1 MGYACALWVSCT
13 PVFVF
18 TLRAPEIF
26 TAPAHRFKIF
36 ILTPGRHT
44 IVSRRAR
51 RGFVGHELK
60 WRPTATLPPMAM
72 LPPTATPEVEC
83 FDWSSYQT
91 HMAHTESLICQRPM
105 CSFMQAISLG
115 SLEERTLR
123 IVSASCPS
131 HMNLMH
137 PTPAHTHFRIPP
149 LLSQSSSQRMAWH
162 TQLRPSSRCHGQS

>member
-1 MGYACALWVSCT
+1 MLIPPPG
-13 PVFVF
+13 
-18 TLRAPEIF
+18 RPEI
-26 TAPAHRFKIF
+26 FKIF
-36 ILTPGRHT
+36 IGITHT
-44 IVSRRAR
+44 RRAQTTQKSSSDRFHAAR

>member
-1 MGYACALWVSCT
+1 MRTSVCDSYFSWMAATRPRSLSTEVQIQMSEGVRLSAQLDFT
-13 PVFVF
+13 P
-18 TLRAPEIF
+18 RD
-26 TAPAHRFKIF
+26 
-36 ILTPGRHT
+36 
-44 IVSRRAR
+44 R

-115 SLEERTLR
+115 CLEERTLR

-137 PTPAHTHFRIPP
+137 PTPTHTHFRIPP